1 MNARFVLPWLMDFA
15 QYEMLLTENVAHH
28 APKLETRT
36 RGGVRHGGAG
46 RGTSPL
52 AAPALTNRGGT
63 CNHPQSLAITLHR
76 TRDSPFS
83 PIVTQVGSKL
93 APPAGVHNHI
103 RLHGLH
109 PTASV
114 RLALSRRLQGIGL
127 PQTSPGFN
135 AATVRHPQPAVS
147 PRSPSLVIESEAP
160 RAPSL
165 LWHCLLKTS
174 GRQRQLHGN
183 PSHRRTP
190 VIVMHRPKGSSG
202 KSTFSLQLVRGRPAL
217 LPPGAPVAAG
227 PQGASWATKPAPP
240 ATKAASHGH
249 CRSSTPLQ
257 ARPRGGVRPSVTMRR
272 RTGHSR
278 AIPTS
283 PRPSA
288 GGRCICAQMDSDA
301 RSPSI
306 WRLCRTADGLLLFVS
321 LRVDCQYVFA
331 LTSALP
337 TYKNAQSLLIHI
349 NAFLTEV
356 IFLLI

>member
-288 GGRCICAQMDSDA
+288 GTKAPDFA
-301 RSPSI
+301 THSI
-306 WRLCRTADGLLLFVS
+306 
-321 LRVDCQYVFA
+321 
-331 LTSALP
+331 TS
-337 TYKNAQSLLIHI
+337 
-349 NAFLTEV
+349 
-356 IFLLI
+356 